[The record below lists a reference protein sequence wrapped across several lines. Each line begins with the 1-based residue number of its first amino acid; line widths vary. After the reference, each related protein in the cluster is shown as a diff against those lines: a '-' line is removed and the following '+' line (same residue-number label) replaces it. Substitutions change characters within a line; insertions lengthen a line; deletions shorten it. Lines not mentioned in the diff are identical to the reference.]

1 MSASSKP
8 TPIAIPND
16 LAEKIEK
23 VAGLVHLSKQDVM
36 KLAMRIGLEDLKRCK
51 YDIAAAI
58 VDRAHKSEAP
68 EKTASEE
75 QDIALLAEKTSQ
87 YRTGKKGRID
97 VRNAAAPLPTYLVMR
112 KGYILEPRPTDAK
125 MVAASQPS

>member
-23 VAGLVHLSKQDVM
+23 VAALVHLSKQDVM
-36 KLAMRIGLEDLKRCK
+36 KLAMRIGLEDLKRCN

-58 VDRAHKSEAP
+58 VDRAHQKD
-68 EKTASEE
+68 
-75 QDIALLAEKTSQ
+75 DIALLSEKGSGYTSK
-87 YRTGKKGRID
+87 RKGSID

-112 KGYILEPRPTDAK
+112 KAHILEPITKAP
-125 MVAASQPS
+125 VI

>member
-23 VAGLVHLSKQDVM
+23 VAALVHLSKQDVM
-36 KLAMRIGLEDLKRCK
+36 KLAMRIGLEDLKRCN

-58 VDRAHKSEAP
+58 VDRAHQKD
-68 EKTASEE
+68 
-75 QDIALLAEKTSQ
+75 DIALLAEKSSFA
-87 YRTGKKGRID
+87 GKRKGNIR
-97 VRNAAAPLPTYLVMR
+97 VENAAAPLPTYLVQR
-112 KGYILEPRPTDAK
+112 KGFILEPLTKAD
-125 MVAASQPS
+125 PS